1 MSRAYP
7 GIGLNQI
14 SDRSARAALQVI
26 DTYLRDVSADL
37 SMENSE
43 GVVSTALGEPY
54 LVVGAL
60 SATLTAERQLVV
72 QTPLS
77 ASDGG
82 AGGSY
87 TLSVSFATPS
97 LTLGTANAIGADNQ
111 PIRSDATIALF
122 DATVPAASAASASH
136 GSTNFAA
143 DAGHAHIFPT
153 TLQSTGTVNTL
164 ALTAVSAT
172 ESTLT
177 SSVVTCNLAGVTT
190 LRPSATNTIAF
201 GGTARRW
208 LAGYFGTTGVNSSGL
223 ITTSG
228 QITSTGAGSNSFSG
242 STSFNDLD
250 IGGVLTGPGSG
261 VSDNW
266 VPTNDATNS
275 LGVASNRWTNVH
287 LSDGVVTLDTSAA
300 FTVKTKFTSSAAL
313 SADRTLTIDMSNA
326 DRTLDLTGN
335 ATLNQ
340 DVSTAGSPEFVN
352 VKLNDTATAYTLTLQ
367 STDATM
373 AAARTLTFDVQNGSR
388 TLTIGG
394 NASISQNLDTSSAPQ
409 FARLGIG
416 AAAHASVKLRVDDTV
431 AAPSTNLIGIQTNR
445 YGGDTNYCGDP
456 VAWLQLHA
464 SGTTYRIPMYT

>member
-97 LTLGTANAIGADNQ
+97 LTLGTANAIGANNQ

-153 TLQSTGTVNTL
+153 TLQSTGTINTL

-177 SSVVTCNLAGVTT
+177 SSVVTCNLAGATT
-190 LRPSATNTIAF
+190 FRPSATNTINF
-201 GGTARRW
+201 GAAARRW
-208 LAGYFGTTGVNSSGL
+208 LSGWFGTSGINTTGTLTVS
-223 ITTSG
+223 
-228 QITSTGAGSNSFSG
+228 GAGSSSFAGNLSCLA
-242 STSFNDLD
+242 DLD
-250 IGGVLTGPGSG
+250 VSGNFSAIGGTANTWFPTSPLDLGIRSSNDWQNLYLSGGAFLKDSASANYVKLAATCSPALT
-261 VSDNW
+261 
-266 VPTNDATNS
+266 
-275 LGVASNRWTNVH
+275 
-287 LSDGVVTLDTSAA
+287 
-300 FTVKTKFTSSAAL
+300 
-313 SADRTLTIDMSNA
+313 ADRTLTIDLSDA
-326 DRTLDLTGN
+326 ARTLDLTGN

-340 DVSTAGSPEFVN
+340 DVSTAGSPEFVVVN
-352 VKLNDTATAYTLTLQ
+352 LNNTAAAFRLALQ

-373 AAARTLTFDVQNGSR
+373 SADRTLTIDTVNASR

-464 SGTTYRIPMYT
+464 SGTTYKIPMFT